1 MDSKYTGPAL
11 IARNVV
17 MKAIRHARYPVRKDG
32 TPVEPYH
39 TAIEDAVAAQVN
51 AYEEAGLADR
61 LTTGGATAEPRL
73 KSTSNQGASLTFDTS
88 QADDA
93 IAFLLG
99 GGLAPEA
106 EAILSLA
113 GLLGGK
119 PGVWR

>member
-1 MDSKYTGPAL
+1 MSTTGPGL

-17 MKAIRHARYPVRKDG
+17 MKAIRHARYPTENG
-32 TPVEPYH
+32 EPVEPYR
-39 TAIEDAVAAQVN
+39 TAIENAVTAQLN
-51 AYEEAGLADR
+51 AYEQAGVTEH
-61 LTTGGATAEPRL
+61 LTTGGAKTEPKL

-88 QADDA
+88 TADDA
-93 IAFLLG
+93 LAFFLC

-106 EAILSLA
+106 EAILDAA

>member
-1 MDSKYTGPAL
+1 MSTTGPGL

-17 MKAIRHARYPVRKDG
+17 MKAIRHARYPAPGGV
-32 TPVEPYH
+32 PAEPYR
-39 TAIEDAVAAQVN
+39 TAIENAVTAQLN
-51 AYEEAGLADR
+51 AYEQAGVTEH
-61 LTTGGATAEPRL
+61 LTTGGAKTEPKL

-88 QADDA
+88 TADNA
-93 IAFLLG
+93 LAFFLR

-106 EAILSLA
+106 EAILDAA